1 MMNVQTLTTVQRVLL
16 SLTTPMST
24 RRLPSTFT
32 RHRCS
37 VTSRETPTSE
47 RS

>member
-1 MMNVQTLTTVQRVLL
+1 MMHVQTLTTVQRMLL
-16 SLTTPMST
+16 SLTTPRST
-24 RRLPSTFT
+24 CRLPSTFT
-32 RHRCS
+32 RRRCT